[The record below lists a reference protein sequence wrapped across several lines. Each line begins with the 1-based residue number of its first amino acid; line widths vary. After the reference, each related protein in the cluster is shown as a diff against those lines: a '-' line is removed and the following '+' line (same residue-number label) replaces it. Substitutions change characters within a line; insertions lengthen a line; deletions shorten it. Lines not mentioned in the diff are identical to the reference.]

1 MMEDKNEKQMIK
13 RLTGVMVLIFVLQST
28 KFNVQASNISCLEN
42 EKISCTDDIPNL
54 VNDDESKS
62 ALCEKLWNDYN
73 VNTTNLSPEVER
85 ELNAVG
91 VTDAAINE
99 LDNETISEIEN
110 SVNTKVTI
118 SYFEVDEQT
127 GDMKEMNN
135 EEIDQFFKLQ
145 SDEGKN
151 IEDENKISTYVYN
164 EDKESKTNTTGVLQ
178 QTIYA
183 CQQSKG
189 GKVSVTATASWLKE
203 ATYKGIDVFGVTT
216 SNVQMDTSS
225 YSCTHKANY
234 VHKDALTGKL
244 ESTAKKTNPTSFCDI
259 GPGIAYNVNLF
270 GTAKTENDQYCQET
284 IIVKFSCKLFDEKVK
299 KMEFTSHYFH
309 AKTNKEFTP
318 SIAIGTGGISVS
330 VSGNSSISYTE
341 MDRNP
346 KLYFTFK

>member
-1 MMEDKNEKQMIK
+1 MKKQMIK
-13 RLTGVMVLIFVLQST
+13 RLTGVMVLIFVLQPT

-54 VNDDESKS
+54 VNDNESQS

-73 VNTTNLSPEVER
+73 INTTNLSPEVER

-110 SVNTKVTI
+110 SINTKVTI

>member
-1 MMEDKNEKQMIK
+1 MIK

-54 VNDDESKS
+54 VNDNESQS

-73 VNTTNLSPEVER
+73 INTTNLSPEVER

-110 SVNTKVTI
+110 SINTKVTI

-244 ESTAKKTNPTSFCDI
+244 ESTAKKTNPTSFFDR

>member
-1 MMEDKNEKQMIK
+1 MKKQMIK
-13 RLTGVMVLIFVLQST
+13 RLTGVMVLIFVLQPT

-54 VNDDESKS
+54 VNDNESQS

-73 VNTTNLSPEVER
+73 INTTNLSPEVER

-110 SVNTKVTI
+110 SINTKVTI

-244 ESTAKKTNPTSFCDI
+244 ESTAKKTNPTSFFDR

-330 VSGNSSISYTE
+330 VSGNSSISYSE

>member
-1 MMEDKNEKQMIK
+1 MKKQMIK
-13 RLTGVMVLIFVLQST
+13 RLTGVMVLIFVLQPT

-54 VNDDESKS
+54 VNDNESQS

-73 VNTTNLSPEVER
+73 INTTNLSPEVER

-110 SVNTKVTI
+110 SINTKVTI

-189 GKVSVTATASWLKE
+189 GKVNVTATASWLKE

-259 GPGIAYNVNLF
+259 GPGITYNVNLF
-270 GTAKTENDQYCQET
+270 GTAKTENNQYCQET

>member
-1 MMEDKNEKQMIK
+1 M
-13 RLTGVMVLIFVLQST
+13 
-28 KFNVQASNISCLEN
+28 EN

-54 VNDDESKS
+54 VNDNESQS

-73 VNTTNLSPEVER
+73 INTTNLSPEVER

-110 SVNTKVTI
+110 SINTKVTI

-270 GTAKTENDQYCQET
+270 GTAKNG
-284 IIVKFSCKLFDEKVK
+284 K
-299 KMEFTSHYFH
+299 
-309 AKTNKEFTP
+309 
-318 SIAIGTGGISVS
+318 
-330 VSGNSSISYTE
+330 
-341 MDRNP
+341 
-346 KLYFTFK
+346 

>member
-1 MMEDKNEKQMIK
+1 MKKQMIK
-13 RLTGVMVLIFVLQST
+13 RLTGVMVLIFVLQPT

-54 VNDDESKS
+54 VNDNESQS

-73 VNTTNLSPEVER
+73 INTTNLSPEVER

-110 SVNTKVTI
+110 SINTKVTI

-225 YSCTHKANY
+225 YSRTHKANY

>member
-1 MMEDKNEKQMIK
+1 MKKQMIK
-13 RLTGVMVLIFVLQST
+13 RLTGVMVLIFVLQPT

-54 VNDDESKS
+54 VNDDESQS

-73 VNTTNLSPEVER
+73 INTTNLSPEVER

-110 SVNTKVTI
+110 SINTKVTI

>member
-1 MMEDKNEKQMIK
+1 MKKQMIK

-54 VNDDESKS
+54 VNDNESQS

-73 VNTTNLSPEVER
+73 INTTNLSPEVER

-110 SVNTKVTI
+110 SINTKVTI

>member
-1 MMEDKNEKQMIK
+1 MKKQMIK
-13 RLTGVMVLIFVLQST
+13 RLTGVMVLIFVLQPT

-54 VNDDESKS
+54 VNDNESQS

-73 VNTTNLSPEVER
+73 INTTNLSPEVER

-110 SVNTKVTI
+110 SINTKVTI

-244 ESTAKKTNPTSFCDI
+244 ESTAKKTNPTSFFDR

>member
-1 MMEDKNEKQMIK
+1 MIK
-13 RLTGVMVLIFVLQST
+13 RLTGVMVLIFVLQPT

-54 VNDDESKS
+54 VNDNESQS

-73 VNTTNLSPEVER
+73 INTTNLSPEVER

-110 SVNTKVTI
+110 SINTKVTI

-145 SDEGKN
+145 SDKGKN

-244 ESTAKKTNPTSFCDI
+244 ESTAKKTNPTSFFDR

>member
-1 MMEDKNEKQMIK
+1 MRKQMIK
-13 RLTGVMVLIFVLQST
+13 KLTGVMVLIFVLQST

-73 VNTTNLSPEVER
+73 INTTNLSPEVER

-110 SVNTKVTI
+110 SINTKVTI

-164 EDKESKTNTTGVLQ
+164 ENKESKTNSTGVLQ

-203 ATYKGIDVFGVTT
+203 ATYKGIDVFGVTFT
-216 SNVQMDTSS
+216 NVQMDTSS

-244 ESTAKKTNPTSFCDI
+244 ESTAKKTNPTSYNNLENN
-259 GPGIAYNVNLF
+259 GLVYNVNLF
-270 GTAKTENDQYCQET
+270 GTSKTENDQYCQET
-284 IIVKFSCKLFDEKVK
+284 IIVKFSCKLFNEKVK
-299 KMEFTSHYFH
+299 KMQFTSHYFH
-309 AKTNKEFTP
+309 AKTNKEIKP
-318 SIAIGTGGISVS
+318 SIGIGKGGISVS
-330 VSGNSSISYTE
+330 VSGNSSISYSE

-346 KLYFTFK
+346 ILYFTFK

>member
-1 MMEDKNEKQMIK
+1 MQ
-13 RLTGVMVLIFVLQST
+13 QSM
-28 KFNVQASNISCLEN
+28 
-42 EKISCTDDIPNL
+42 
-54 VNDDESKS
+54 
-62 ALCEKLWNDYN
+62 
-73 VNTTNLSPEVER
+73 
-85 ELNAVG
+85 
-91 VTDAAINE
+91 NE

-145 SDEGKN
+145 SDEGKD
-151 IEDENKISTYVYN
+151 IKDENKISTYVYN

-189 GKVSVTATASWLKE
+189 GKVRVTATASWLKE

-244 ESTAKKTNPTSFCDI
+244 ESTAKKTNPTSFFDR

>member
-1 MMEDKNEKQMIK
+1 MKKQMIK
-13 RLTGVMVLIFVLQST
+13 RLTGVMVLIFVLQPT

-54 VNDDESKS
+54 VNDNESQS

-73 VNTTNLSPEVER
+73 INTTNLSPEVER

-110 SVNTKVTI
+110 SINTKVTI
-118 SYFEVDEQT
+118 SYFEVDEQN
-127 GDMKEMNN
+127 GDMKEMNK
-135 EEIDQFFKLQ
+135 EEIDKFIKLQ
-145 SDEGKN
+145 SKEGKN

-284 IIVKFSCKLFDEKVK
+284 IIVKFSCKLINEKVK

>member
-1 MMEDKNEKQMIK
+1 MKKQMIK
-13 RLTGVMVLIFVLQST
+13 RLTGVMVLIFVLQPT

-54 VNDDESKS
+54 VNDNESQS

-73 VNTTNLSPEVER
+73 INTTNLSPEVER

-110 SVNTKVTI
+110 SINTKVTI

-270 GTAKTENDQYCQET
+270 GTAKTENDQYCQGT

>member
-1 MMEDKNEKQMIK
+1 MKKQMIK

-73 VNTTNLSPEVER
+73 VNTTNLSLEVER

-145 SDEGKN
+145 SDEGKD
-151 IEDENKISTYVYN
+151 IKDENKISTYVYN

-244 ESTAKKTNPTSFCDI
+244 ESTAKKTNPTSFFDI
-259 GPGIAYNVNLF
+259 GPGITYNVNLF

>member
-1 MMEDKNEKQMIK
+1 MKKQMIK
-13 RLTGVMVLIFVLQST
+13 RLTGVMVLIFVLQPT

-54 VNDDESKS
+54 VNDNESQS

-73 VNTTNLSPEVER
+73 INTTNLSPEVER

-110 SVNTKVTI
+110 SINTKVTI

-127 GDMKEMNN
+127 GGMKEMNN

-151 IEDENKISTYVYN
+151 IEDKNKISTYVYN

>member
-1 MMEDKNEKQMIK
+1 MIK
-13 RLTGVMVLIFVLQST
+13 RLTGVMVLIFVLQPT

-54 VNDDESKS
+54 VNDNESQS

-73 VNTTNLSPEVER
+73 INTTNLSPEVER

-110 SVNTKVTI
+110 SINTKVTI

-244 ESTAKKTNPTSFCDI
+244 ESTAKKTNPTSFFDR

>member
-1 MMEDKNEKQMIK
+1 MKKQMIK
-13 RLTGVMVLIFVLQST
+13 RLTGVMVLIFVLQPT

-54 VNDDESKS
+54 VNDNESQS

-73 VNTTNLSPEVER
+73 INTTNLSPEVER

-110 SVNTKVTI
+110 SINTKVTI

-284 IIVKFSCKLFDEKVK
+284 IIVKFSCKLLDEKVK

>member
-1 MMEDKNEKQMIK
+1 MKKQMIK
-13 RLTGVMVLIFVLQST
+13 RLTGVMVLIFVLQPT

-54 VNDDESKS
+54 VNDNESQS
-62 ALCEKLWNDYN
+62 ALCERLWNDYN
-73 VNTTNLSPEVER
+73 INTTNLSPEVER

-110 SVNTKVTI
+110 SINTKVTI

-244 ESTAKKTNPTSFCDI
+244 ESTAKKTNPSSFCDI

-330 VSGNSSISYTE
+330 VRGNSSISYTE

>member
-1 MMEDKNEKQMIK
+1 MIK
-13 RLTGVMVLIFVLQST
+13 RLTGVMVLIFVLQPT

-54 VNDDESKS
+54 VNDNESQS

-73 VNTTNLSPEVER
+73 INTTNLSPEVER

-110 SVNTKVTI
+110 SINTKVTI

-244 ESTAKKTNPTSFCDI
+244 ESTAKKTNPTSFFDR

-330 VSGNSSISYTE
+330 VSGNSSISYSE

>member
-1 MMEDKNEKQMIK
+1 MKKQMIK

-54 VNDDESKS
+54 VNDNESQS

-73 VNTTNLSPEVER
+73 INTTNLSPEVER

-110 SVNTKVTI
+110 SINTKVTI

-244 ESTAKKTNPTSFCDI
+244 ESTAKKTNPTSFFDR

-284 IIVKFSCKLFDEKVK
+284 IVVKFSCKLFDEKVK

>member
-1 MMEDKNEKQMIK
+1 MKKQMIK
-13 RLTGVMVLIFVLQST
+13 RLTGVMVLIFVLQPT

-54 VNDDESKS
+54 VNDNESKS

-73 VNTTNLSPEVER
+73 INTTNLSPEVER

-110 SVNTKVTI
+110 SINTKVTI

>member
-1 MMEDKNEKQMIK
+1 MKKQMIK

-54 VNDDESKS
+54 VNDNESQS

-73 VNTTNLSPEVER
+73 INTTNLSPEVER

-110 SVNTKVTI
+110 SINTKVTI

-244 ESTAKKTNPTSFCDI
+244 ESTAKKTNPTSFFDR

>member
-1 MMEDKNEKQMIK
+1 MKKQMIK

-62 ALCEKLWNDYN
+62 ALCEKLWN
-73 VNTTNLSPEVER
+73 NTTNLSPEVER

-145 SDEGKN
+145 SDEGKD
-151 IEDENKISTYVYN
+151 IKDENKISTYVYN

-244 ESTAKKTNPTSFCDI
+244 ESTAKKTNPTSFFDR

-270 GTAKTENDQYCQET
+270 GTSKTENDQYCQET

>member
-1 MMEDKNEKQMIK
+1 MKKQMIK

-42 EKISCTDDIPNL
+42 EKISCTGDIPNL

-110 SVNTKVTI
+110 SINTKVTI